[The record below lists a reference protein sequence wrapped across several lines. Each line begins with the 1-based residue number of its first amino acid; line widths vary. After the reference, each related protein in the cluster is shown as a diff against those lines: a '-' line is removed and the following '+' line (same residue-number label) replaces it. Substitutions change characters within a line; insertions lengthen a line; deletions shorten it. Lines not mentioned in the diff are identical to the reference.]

1 MIKSKNSLELELSVI
16 ASNQLMH
23 FEFSSF
29 QNNLNFVSKMK
40 EIKVDDFS
48 LKLTEKNASISLWM
62 LSNFSLM
69 LKEMLKMLSVHNRDI
84 SLMIFLALSNVGQF
98 SKFMIHRSPSWHAF
112 DKIWLISKDDET
124 RFIVILLM
132 LKLQEITGGGGGWT
146 KAVLKIKQNIIHK
159 VRFVR

>member
-48 LKLTEKNASISLWM
+48 LKLTDKNASISL
-62 LSNFSLM
+62 
-69 LKEMLKMLSVHNRDI
+69 
-84 SLMIFLALSNVGQF
+84 
-98 SKFMIHRSPSWHAF
+98 
-112 DKIWLISKDDET
+112 
-124 RFIVILLM
+124 
-132 LKLQEITGGGGGWT
+132 
-146 KAVLKIKQNIIHK
+146 
-159 VRFVR
+159 